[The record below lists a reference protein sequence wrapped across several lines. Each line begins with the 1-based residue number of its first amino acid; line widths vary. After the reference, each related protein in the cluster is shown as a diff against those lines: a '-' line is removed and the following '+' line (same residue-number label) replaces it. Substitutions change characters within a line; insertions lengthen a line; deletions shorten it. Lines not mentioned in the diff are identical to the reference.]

1 MSDLKI
7 EDLIIDFEFFDN
19 WEDKYKYIIELGKN
33 FPSLSEEEKNNDN
46 KVDGC
51 ASQVWLIIKKEKI
64 GDKVILKF
72 RGDSDALLV
81 KGLVVILFSIF
92 SEKSPDEIIKIDAF
106 EKLRNLDLE
115 RNLTM
120 QRSNGLSSMVK
131 RIKEEAQKY
140 I

>member
-64 GDKVILKF
+64 GDKIILKF

-92 SEKSPDEIIKIDAF
+92 SKKSPNEIIKIDAF
-106 EKLRNLDLE
+106 EKLRDLDLE